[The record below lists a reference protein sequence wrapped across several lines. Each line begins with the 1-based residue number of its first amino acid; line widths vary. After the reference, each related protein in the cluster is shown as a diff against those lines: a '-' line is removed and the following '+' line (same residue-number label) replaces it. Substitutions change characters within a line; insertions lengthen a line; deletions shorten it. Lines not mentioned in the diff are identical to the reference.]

1 MSVSLL
7 KLIRA
12 HIVCIVSRMTDCAH
26 RVAYARCGTVTFT
39 FILIA
44 TFHMSQKRIIRIGL
58 LGFGVVGQGVWK
70 NIEKN
75 RQALEFRLGAQ
86 LDITEVVVK
95 NASKPREV
103 AVPAECYS
111 TDPTRVVDNP
121 EIDIVCEMM
130 GGTGEALELTRRAL
144 KQGKVVVTANKAL
157 VCEHGEEL
165 FKIANENGGHYFYE
179 ASVAGGIPIIKTIRE
194 ALVANRFKLI
204 FGILNGTSNYILTR
218 MEREGLSFE
227 ATLGDARQLG
237 YVEADEA
244 LDLDGIDAAHK
255 AVILAYLAH
264 GKWVKL
270 DEIICEGIRE
280 VSGTDIEI
288 AGQLGYKIKL
298 LAVIARDFEAN
309 KLSVRLHPALIAKS
323 EVIAGVD
330 EVYNGVSVTG
340 DVVGTTVLIGRGAG
354 QDATSSSVI
363 SDIADAVFMIQGA
376 PKPVI
381 SEEDEEVYRQ
391 LADGLELAVPAD
403 LAGRY
408 YLRVHVKD
416 EEGVLAKISNILAA
430 HHISFATVNQ
440 KELADGTALIMLTTH
455 ESNETAVAAAKAALT
470 AESVVVA
477 APVSL
482 RLFEP
487 SY

>member
-1 MSVSLL
+1 MLSGLFRASRIARPSSLGE
-7 KLIRA
+7 KL
-12 HIVCIVSRMTDCAH
+12 HSPLSFTLTSRRLTL
-26 RVAYARCGTVTFT
+26 T
-39 FILIA
+39 LS
-44 TFHMSQKRIIRIGL
+44 MSQKRIIRIGL

-86 LDITEVVVK
+86 LDITQVVVK
-95 NASKPREV
+95 NASKQREV

-111 TDPTRVVDNP
+111 TDPSRVVDNP

-165 FKIANENGGHYFYE
+165 FKIAHENGGHYFYE

-218 MEREGLSFE
+218 MEREGLSFAE
-227 ATLGDARQLG
+227 TLGDARQLG

-255 AVILAYLAH
+255 AVILAFLAH

-280 VSGTDIEI
+280 ISGTDIEI
-288 AGQLGYKIKL
+288 AGELGYKIKL

-309 KLSVRLHPALIAKS
+309 KLSVRLHPALIGKS

-363 SDIADAVFMIQGA
+363 SDIADAVCMIQGA
-376 PKPVI
+376 PRPVI
-381 SEEDEEVYRQ
+381 SEEDEELYRQ
-391 LADGLELAVPAD
+391 LADGLELAAPAE
-403 LAGRY
+403 LTGRY

-416 EEGVLAKISNILAA
+416 EQGVLAKISNILAA

-440 KELADGTALIMLTTH
+440 KELTDGTALIMLTTH
-455 ESNETAVAAAKAALT
+455 ASNETSVAAAKATLS
-470 AESVVVA
+470 AESVVVET
-477 APVSL
+477 PVSL
-482 RLFEP
+482 RIFEP

>member
-1 MSVSLL
+1 
-7 KLIRA
+7 
-12 HIVCIVSRMTDCAH
+12 MTA
-26 RVAYARCGTVTFT
+26 
-39 FILIA
+39 
-44 TFHMSQKRIIRIGL
+44 KRTIRIGL

-75 RQALEFRLGAQ
+75 RPALEYRLGATLEISQ
-86 LDITEVVVK
+86 VVVK
-95 NASKPREV
+95 NLSRERDV
-103 AVPAECYS
+103 VLPAEIYS
-111 TDPTRVVDNP
+111 DDASRVVDNP
-121 EIDIVCEMM
+121 EIDIVCELM

-144 KQGKVVVTANKAL
+144 SQGKIVVTANKAL
-157 VCEHGEEL
+157 ICEHGEEL
-165 FKIANENGGHYFYE
+165 FKIAHENGGHYFYE

-194 ALVANRFKLI
+194 ALVANRFSMI

-218 MEREGLSFE
+218 MEREGLSFD
-227 ATLGDARQLG
+227 ATLGDARILG

-270 DEIICEGIRE
+270 DQIICEGIR
-280 VSGTDIEI
+280 DITGDDIQI
-288 AGQLGYKIKL
+288 ANELGYKIKL

-309 KLSVRLHPALIAKS
+309 KLSVRLHPALIAKQ

-363 SDIADAVFMIQGA
+363 SDIADAVFMLQGA

-381 SEEDEEVYRQ
+381 TEEDEAIYAQ
-391 LADGLELAVPAD
+391 LAEGLELTNPD
-403 LAGRY
+403 ELEGRY
-408 YLRVHVKD
+408 YLRIHVKD
-416 EEGVLAKISNILAA
+416 EEGVLALLTNLLTQ
-430 HHISFATVNQ
+430 HHLSFATVNQ
-440 KELADGTALIMLTTH
+440 KELSDGSARIMITTH
-455 ESNETAVAAAKAALT
+455 RGQEANIHAAKKAL
-470 AESVVVA
+470 AKLDAVLS
-477 APVSL
+477 APVSF
-482 RLFEP
+482 RIFEP
-487 SY
+487 EV

>member
-1 MSVSLL
+1 
-7 KLIRA
+7 
-12 HIVCIVSRMTDCAH
+12 
-26 RVAYARCGTVTFT
+26 
-39 FILIA
+39 
-44 TFHMSQKRIIRIGL
+44 MSQKRTIRIGL

-70 NIEKN
+70 NIENN

-95 NASKPREV
+95 NLSTKRDV

-111 TDPTRVVDNP
+111 NDASRVVDNP

-157 VCEHGEEL
+157 VCDHGEEL
-165 FKIANENGGHYFYE
+165 FKIAHENGGHYFYE

-227 ATLGDARQLG
+227 ETLGDARKLG

-264 GKWVKL
+264 GKWVGL

-280 VSGTDIEI
+280 ISGTDIEI

-363 SDIADAVFMIQGA
+363 SDIADAVFTLQGA
-376 PKPVI
+376 PKAAI
-381 SEEDEEVYRQ
+381 SEEDEEVYQQ
-391 LADGLELAVPAD
+391 LADGLELAAPAD
-403 LAGRY
+403 LAGCY
-408 YLRVHVKD
+408 YFRIHVKD
-416 EEGVLAKISNILAA
+416 EEGVLAKISNILAE

-440 KELADGTALIMLTTH
+440 KELSDGTALIMLTTH
-455 ESNETAVAAAKAALT
+455 ESNEAAVAAAKAALA
-470 AESVVVA
+470 AEAVVVE
-477 APVSL
+477 APVSF
-482 RLFEP
+482 RIFDP
-487 SY
+487 SQCGG

>member
-1 MSVSLL
+1 M
-7 KLIRA
+7 A
-12 HIVCIVSRMTDCAH
+12 E
-26 RVAYARCGTVTFT
+26 
-39 FILIA
+39 
-44 TFHMSQKRIIRIGL
+44 KRTIRIGL

-75 RQALEFRLGAQ
+75 RQALEYRLGAQ
-86 LDITEVVVK
+86 LAITQVVVNNIAK
-95 NASKPREV
+95 EREV
-103 AVPAECYS
+103 KVPAEVYS
-111 TDPTRVVDNP
+111 ADPSRVVDNP
-121 EIDIVCEMM
+121 EIDIVCELM
-130 GGTGEALELTRRAL
+130 GGTGKALELTRRAL
-144 KQGKVVVTANKAL
+144 EQGKIVVTANKAL
-157 VCEHGEEL
+157 ICEYGEEL
-165 FKIANENGGHYFYE
+165 FEIANRTGGHYFYE

-218 MEREGLSFE
+218 MEREGLSFD
-227 ATLGDARQLG
+227 ATLGDARKLG

-270 DEIICEGIRE
+270 NEIICEGIRDITGE
-280 VSGTDIEI
+280 DIEI

-309 KLSVRLHPALIAKS
+309 KLSVRLHPALISKK

-363 SDIADAVFMIQGA
+363 SDIADAVFMLQGA
-376 PKPVI
+376 PDPVI
-381 SEEDEEVYRQ
+381 SEEDEAIYQ
-391 LADGLELAVPAD
+391 KLADGLD
-403 LAGRY
+403 LSAKSDLVGRY
-408 YLRVHVKD
+408 YLRIHVRD
-416 EEGVLAKISNILAA
+416 EEGVLAKISDILAKE
-430 HHISFATVNQ
+430 HISFATVNQ
-440 KELADGTALIMLTTH
+440 KELEDGTAKLMVTTH
-455 ESNETAVAAAKAALT
+455 KCNEAALERVK
-470 AESVVVA
+470 AVLAVESSVIGS
-477 APVSL
+477 PVSFRIFDPAAL
-482 RLFEP
+482 A
-487 SY
+487 

>member
-1 MSVSLL
+1 MLSGLFRASRIARPSSLGE
-7 KLIRA
+7 KL
-12 HIVCIVSRMTDCAH
+12 HSPLSFTLTSRRLTL
-26 RVAYARCGTVTFT
+26 T
-39 FILIA
+39 LS
-44 TFHMSQKRIIRIGL
+44 MSQKRIIRIGL

-86 LDITEVVVK
+86 LDITQVVVK
-95 NASKPREV
+95 NASKQREV

-111 TDPTRVVDNP
+111 TDPSRVVDNP

-165 FKIANENGGHYFYE
+165 FKIAHENGGHYFYE

-227 ATLGDARQLG
+227 ETLGDARQLG

-255 AVILAYLAH
+255 AVILAFLAH

-280 VSGTDIEI
+280 ISGTDIEI
-288 AGQLGYKIKL
+288 AGELGYKIKL

-363 SDIADAVFMIQGA
+363 SDIADAVCMIQGA
-376 PKPVI
+376 PRPVI
-381 SEEDEEVYRQ
+381 SEEDEELYRQ
-391 LADGLELAVPAD
+391 LADGLELAAPAE
-403 LAGRY
+403 LTGRY

-416 EEGVLAKISNILAA
+416 EQGVLAKISNILAA

-440 KELADGTALIMLTTH
+440 KELTDGTALIMLTTH
-455 ESNETAVAAAKAALT
+455 ASNETSVAAAKATLS
-470 AESVVVA
+470 AESVVVET
-477 APVSL
+477 PVSL
-482 RLFEP
+482 RIFEP

>member
-1 MSVSLL
+1 MLSGLFRASRIARPSSLGE
-7 KLIRA
+7 KL
-12 HIVCIVSRMTDCAH
+12 HSPLSFTLTSRRLTL
-26 RVAYARCGTVTFT
+26 T
-39 FILIA
+39 LS
-44 TFHMSQKRIIRIGL
+44 MSQKRIIRIGL

-86 LDITEVVVK
+86 LDITQVVVK
-95 NASKPREV
+95 NASKQREV

-111 TDPTRVVDNP
+111 TDPSRVVDNP

-165 FKIANENGGHYFYE
+165 FKIAHENGGHYFYE

-227 ATLGDARQLG
+227 ETLGDARQLG

-280 VSGTDIEI
+280 ISGTDIEI
-288 AGQLGYKIKL
+288 AGELGYKIKL

-363 SDIADAVFMIQGA
+363 SDIADAVCMIQGA
-376 PKPVI
+376 PRPVI
-381 SEEDEEVYRQ
+381 SEEDEVLYRQ
-391 LADGLELAVPAD
+391 LADGLKLAAPAELT
-403 LAGRY
+403 GRY

-416 EEGVLAKISNILAA
+416 EQGVLAKISNILAA

-440 KELADGTALIMLTTH
+440 KELTDGTALIMLTTH
-455 ESNETAVAAAKAALT
+455 ESNETSVAAAKATLS
-470 AESVVVA
+470 AESVVVET
-477 APVSL
+477 PVSL
-482 RLFEP
+482 RIFEP

>member
-1 MSVSLL
+1 MLSGLFRASRIARPSSLGE
-7 KLIRA
+7 KL
-12 HIVCIVSRMTDCAH
+12 HSPLSFTLTSRRLTL
-26 RVAYARCGTVTFT
+26 T
-39 FILIA
+39 LS
-44 TFHMSQKRIIRIGL
+44 MSQKRIIRIGL

-86 LDITEVVVK
+86 LDITQVVVK
-95 NASKPREV
+95 NASKQREV

-111 TDPTRVVDNP
+111 TDPSRVVDNP

-165 FKIANENGGHYFYE
+165 FKIAHENGGHYFYE

-227 ATLGDARQLG
+227 ETLGDARQLG

-255 AVILAYLAH
+255 AVILAFLAH

-280 VSGTDIEI
+280 ISGTDIEI
-288 AGQLGYKIKL
+288 AGELGYKIKL

-363 SDIADAVFMIQGA
+363 SDIADAVCMIQGA
-376 PKPVI
+376 PRPVI
-381 SEEDEEVYRQ
+381 SEEDEVLYRQ
-391 LADGLELAVPAD
+391 LADGLKLAAPAELT
-403 LAGRY
+403 GRY

-416 EEGVLAKISNILAA
+416 EQGVLAKISNILAA

-440 KELADGTALIMLTTH
+440 KELTDGTALIMLTTH
-455 ESNETAVAAAKAALT
+455 ESNETSVAAAKATLS
-470 AESVVVA
+470 AESVVVET
-477 APVSL
+477 PVSL
-482 RLFEP
+482 RIFEP

>member
-1 MSVSLL
+1 MSE
-7 KLIRA
+7 KR
-12 HIVCIVSRMTDCAH
+12 
-26 RVAYARCGTVTFT
+26 TV
-39 FILIA
+39 
-44 TFHMSQKRIIRIGL
+44 RIGL

-70 NIEKN
+70 NIENN
-75 RQALEFRLGAQ
+75 RQALEMRLGAQ
-86 LDITEVVVK
+86 LDITQVVVK
-95 NASKPREV
+95 NAGKEREV
-103 AVPAECYS
+103 AVPADRYS
-111 TDPTRVVDNP
+111 TDPSNVIENP
-121 EIDIVCEMM
+121 DIDIVCELM
-130 GGTGEALELTRRAL
+130 GGTGEALKHTRRAL
-144 KQGKVVVTANKAL
+144 ELGKIVVTANKAL
-157 VCEHGEEL
+157 ICEHGEEL
-165 FKIANENGGHYFYE
+165 FQIALRNGGHYFYE

-227 ATLGDARQLG
+227 ETLGDARKLG

-270 DEIICEGIRE
+270 DEIICEGIR
-280 VSGTDIEI
+280 DITGEDIAI

-330 EVYNGVSVTG
+330 EVYNGISVTG
-340 DVVGTTVLIGRGAG
+340 DVVGTTILIGRGAG

-363 SDIADAVFMIQGA
+363 SDIADAVFMLQGGA
-376 PKPVI
+376 DPVI
-381 SEEDEEVYRQ
+381 SEEDEKIYNE
-391 LADGLELAVPAD
+391 LAAGLELAKPED
-403 LAGRY
+403 LIGRY
-408 YLRVHVKD
+408 YLRIHVKD

-430 HHISFATVNQ
+430 HHISFKTVNQ
-440 KELADGTALIMLTTH
+440 KELGDGTALIMVTTH
-455 ESNETAVAAAKAALT
+455 VTNEVSVAAVKEAL
-470 AESVVVA
+470 AGESVVVD
-477 APVSL
+477 APVSF
-482 RLFEP
+482 RIFDP
-487 SY
+487 NKV

>member
-1 MSVSLL
+1 MAAGRLTSFRTMSE
-7 KLIRA
+7 
-12 HIVCIVSRMTDCAH
+12 
-26 RVAYARCGTVTFT
+26 
-39 FILIA
+39 
-44 TFHMSQKRIIRIGL
+44 KRTIRIGL

-70 NIEKN
+70 NIENN
-75 RQALEFRLGAQ
+75 RPALEYRLGAQ
-86 LDITEVVVK
+86 LEITQVVVK
-95 NASKPREV
+95 NLAREREV
-103 AVPAECYS
+103 QVPANCL
-111 TDPTRVVDNP
+111 TDDPSQVVDNP
-121 EIDIVCEMM
+121 EVDIVCELM

-144 KQGKVVVTANKAL
+144 EQGKIVVTANKAL
-157 VCEHGEEL
+157 ICEHGEEL
-165 FKIANENGGHYFYE
+165 FKIAHANGGHYFYE

-227 ATLGDARQLG
+227 DTLGDARALG

-280 VSGTDIEI
+280 ITGEDISI
-288 AGQLGYKIKL
+288 AGELGYKIKL

-363 SDIADAVFMIQGA
+363 SDIADAVFMLQGA
-376 PKPVI
+376 PAPVI
-381 SEEDEEVYRQ
+381 SEEDEAMYQQ
-391 LADGLELAVPAD
+391 LAEGLELTKPEE
-403 LAGRY
+403 LSGSY
-408 YLRVHVKD
+408 YLRIHVKD
-416 EEGVLAKISNILAA
+416 EEGVLAKISNILAEQ
-430 HHISFATVNQ
+430 HISFATVKQ
-440 KELADGTALIMLTTH
+440 KELEDGTALIMLTTH
-455 ESNETAVAAAKAALT
+455 PSNEVAIAAAKAALA
-470 AESVVVA
+470 AESVVVET
-477 APVSL
+477 PVSF
-482 RLFEP
+482 RVFDP
-487 SY
+487 S

>member
-1 MSVSLL
+1 MP
-7 KLIRA
+7 K
-12 HIVCIVSRMTDCAH
+12 
-26 RVAYARCGTVTFT
+26 
-39 FILIA
+39 
-44 TFHMSQKRIIRIGL
+44 KRIIRIGL

-70 NIEKN
+70 NIENN
-75 RQALEFRLGAQ
+75 RQALELRLGAQ

-95 NASKPREV
+95 NLSRKRDV
-103 AVPAECYS
+103 DVPSERYS
-111 TDPTRVVDNP
+111 DDPARVVDNP
-121 EIDIVCEMM
+121 EIDIVCELM
-130 GGTGEALELTRRAL
+130 GGTGEALEHTRRAL
-144 KQGKVVVTANKAL
+144 QQGKIVVTANKAL
-157 VCEHGEEL
+157 ICEHGEEL
-165 FKIANENGGHYFYE
+165 FEIARKNGGHYFYE

-227 ATLGDARQLG
+227 ETLGDARKLG

-280 VSGTDIEI
+280 ITGEDIAI

-298 LAVIARDFEAN
+298 LAVIARDFVAD
-309 KLSVRLHPALIAKS
+309 KLSVRLHPALISKK

-363 SDIADAVFMIQGA
+363 SDIADAVFMLQGA
-376 PKPVI
+376 PAPVI
-381 SEEDEEVYRQ
+381 SEEDEKIYNE
-391 LADGLELAVPAD
+391 LAAGLELAAPSD
-403 LAGRY
+403 LKGRY
-408 YLRVHVKD
+408 YLRIHVKD
-416 EEGVLAKISNILAA
+416 QEGVLAKISNILAE

-440 KELADGTALIMLTTH
+440 KELEDGSALIMVTTH
-455 ESNETAVAAAKAALT
+455 KSNETSVAAAKAALSSE
-470 AESVVVA
+470 AVVLS
-477 APVSL
+477 APVSF
-482 RLFEP
+482 RIFDP
-487 SY
+487 TNV

>member
-1 MSVSLL
+1 
-7 KLIRA
+7 
-12 HIVCIVSRMTDCAH
+12 MTA
-26 RVAYARCGTVTFT
+26 
-39 FILIA
+39 
-44 TFHMSQKRIIRIGL
+44 KRTIRIGL

-75 RQALEFRLGAQ
+75 RPALEYRLGATLEISQ
-86 LDITEVVVK
+86 VVVK
-95 NASKPREV
+95 NLSRERDV
-103 AVPAECYS
+103 VLPAEIYS
-111 TDPTRVVDNP
+111 DDASRVVDNP
-121 EIDIVCEMM
+121 EIDIVCELM

-144 KQGKVVVTANKAL
+144 SQGKIVVTANKAL
-157 VCEHGEEL
+157 ICEHGEEL
-165 FKIANENGGHYFYE
+165 FKIAHENGGHYFYE

-194 ALVANRFKLI
+194 ALVANRFSMI

-218 MEREGLSFE
+218 MEREGLSFD
-227 ATLGDARQLG
+227 ATLGDARTLG

-270 DEIICEGIRE
+270 DQIICEGIR
-280 VSGTDIEI
+280 DITGDDIQI
-288 AGQLGYKIKL
+288 ANELGYKIKL

-309 KLSVRLHPALIAKS
+309 KLSVRLHPALIAKQ

-363 SDIADAVFMIQGA
+363 SDIADAVFMLQGA

-381 SEEDEEVYRQ
+381 TEEDEAIYAQ
-391 LADGLELAVPAD
+391 LAEGLELTNPD
-403 LAGRY
+403 ELEGRY
-408 YLRVHVKD
+408 YLRIHVKD
-416 EEGVLAKISNILAA
+416 EEGVLALLTNLLTQ
-430 HHISFATVNQ
+430 HHLSFATVNQ
-440 KELADGTALIMLTTH
+440 KELSDGSARIMITTH
-455 ESNETAVAAAKAALT
+455 RGQEANIHAAKKAL
-470 AESVVVA
+470 AKLDAVLS
-477 APVSL
+477 APVSF
-482 RLFEP
+482 RIFEP
-487 SY
+487 EV

>member
-1 MSVSLL
+1 MLSGLFRASRIARPSSLGE
-7 KLIRA
+7 KL
-12 HIVCIVSRMTDCAH
+12 HSPLSFTLTSRRLTL
-26 RVAYARCGTVTFT
+26 T
-39 FILIA
+39 LS
-44 TFHMSQKRIIRIGL
+44 MSQKRIIRIGL

-86 LDITEVVVK
+86 LDITQVVVK
-95 NASKPREV
+95 NASKQREV

-111 TDPTRVVDNP
+111 TDPSRVVDNP

-165 FKIANENGGHYFYE
+165 FKIAHENGGHYFYE

-227 ATLGDARQLG
+227 ETLGDARQLG

-255 AVILAYLAH
+255 AVILAFLAH

-280 VSGTDIEI
+280 ISGTDIEI
-288 AGQLGYKIKL
+288 AGELGYKIKL

-363 SDIADAVFMIQGA
+363 SDIADAVCMIQGA
-376 PKPVI
+376 PRPVI
-381 SEEDEEVYRQ
+381 SEEDEVLYRQ
-391 LADGLELAVPAD
+391 LADGLELAAPAE
-403 LAGRY
+403 LTGRY

-416 EEGVLAKISNILAA
+416 EQGVLAKISNILAA

-440 KELADGTALIMLTTH
+440 KELTDGTALIMLTTH
-455 ESNETAVAAAKAALT
+455 ASNETSVAAAKATLS
-470 AESVVVA
+470 AESVVVET
-477 APVSL
+477 PVSL
-482 RLFEP
+482 RIFEP

>member
-1 MSVSLL
+1 MSE
-7 KLIRA
+7 
-12 HIVCIVSRMTDCAH
+12 
-26 RVAYARCGTVTFT
+26 
-39 FILIA
+39 
-44 TFHMSQKRIIRIGL
+44 KRTIRIGL

-70 NIEKN
+70 NIENN

-86 LDITEVVVK
+86 LDITEIVVK
-95 NASKPREV
+95 NLSREREV
-103 AVPAECYS
+103 AVPAERYS
-111 TDPTRVVDNP
+111 DDPTRVVDNP
-121 EIDIVCEMM
+121 KIDIVCELM
-130 GGTGEALELTRRAL
+130 GGTGEALDLTRRAL
-144 KQGKVVVTANKAL
+144 QQGKIVVTANKAL
-157 VCEHGEEL
+157 ICEHGEEL
-165 FKIANENGGHYFYE
+165 FEIARKSGGHYFYE

-227 ATLGDARQLG
+227 DTLGDARKLG

-270 DEIICEGIRE
+270 EEIICEGIR
-280 VSGTDIEI
+280 DITGEDIAI

-309 KLSVRLHPALIAKS
+309 KLSVRLHPAFISKK

-340 DVVGTTVLIGRGAG
+340 DVVGTTILIGRGAG

-363 SDIADAVFMIQGA
+363 SDIADAVFMLQGA
-376 PKPVI
+376 PEPVI
-381 SEEDEEVYRQ
+381 SEEDEQVYNQ
-391 LADGLELAVPAD
+391 LAAGLELAKPD
-403 LAGRY
+403 ELAGRY
-408 YLRVHVKD
+408 YLRIHVKD
-416 EEGVLAKISNILAA
+416 QEGVLAKISNTLAS
-430 HHISFATVNQ
+430 HHVSFATVNQ
-440 KELADGTALIMLTTH
+440 KELGDGTALIMVTTH
-455 ESNETAVAAAKAALT
+455 KTNEVAVADVKKALAA
-470 AESVVVA
+470 EDVVVDK
-477 APVSL
+477 PVSFRIFDPNKL
-482 RLFEP
+482 
-487 SY
+487 